1 MVKHWTE
8 AELKAELSKL
18 TIICDTREQ
27 DKHCE
32 EYFEKRGIPH
42 ITRKLDTGDY
52 SAQLDDLTLERS
64 VAIER
69 KHNLDELCGNMTADR
84 DRFEREFLRAKAHGL
99 KIFLIVENA
108 SWTDIFLGNYR
119 SKLSSKSLVGSV
131 LSWLA
136 RFDVTLMF
144 CTPDETPR
152 IIYGILYYWAREE
165 LLYGKRT

>member
-1 MVKHWTE
+1 MIKHWTDK
-8 AELKAELSKL
+8 ELKEALSTL

-27 DKHCE
+27 DRHCE
-32 EYFEKRGIPH
+32 EYFKRHGIPH

-52 SAQLDDLTLERS
+52 SAQIGDMTLERS

-99 KIFLIVENA
+99 HIFLVVENA
-108 SWTDIFLGNYR
+108 TWSDIFVGNYR
-119 SKLSSKSLVGSV
+119 SKITPKSITASI

-136 RFDVTLMF
+136 RFDVTLIF
-144 CTPDETPR
+144 CKPEETPR
-152 IIYGILYYWAREE
+152 LIYGILYYYAREE
-165 LLYGKRT
+165 LLYG